1 MAVKR
6 KIRKARLNPIARMK
20 PRGSEAAAK
29 PNTTEIPEDLPKDL
43 LDQAAL
49 PESEASGVML
59 VITIASLIFI
69 GFIAW
74 CVSQMPAK

>member
-6 KIRKARLNPIARMK
+6 KARKSRLNSIARMK
-20 PRGSEAAAK
+20 PRNSGAAAK
-29 PNTTEIPEDLPKDL
+29 PNATEIPDDL
-43 LDQAAL
+43 LDHAAL
-49 PESEASGVML
+49 PESEASGVMR

-74 CVSQMPAK
+74 CVAQMPAK

>member
-6 KIRKARLNPIARMK
+6 KTRRARFNSITRMK
-20 PRGSEAAAK
+20 PRNSEAAAK
-29 PNTTEIPEDLPKDL
+29 SNAAEIPKDLPEDL
-43 LDQAAL
+43 LDHAAL

-74 CVSQMPAK
+74 CVAQMPAK

>member
-6 KIRKARLNPIARMK
+6 KIRKARVNSIARMK
-20 PRGSEAAAK
+20 PRRSEAAAK
-29 PNTTEIPEDLPKDL
+29 SNSTEIPEDL
-43 LDQAAL
+43 LDHAAL

-74 CVSQMPAK
+74 CVAQMPAK

>member
-1 MAVKR
+1 MAVKH
-6 KIRKARLNPIARMK
+6 KIRKSRLNPIARMK
-20 PRGSEAAAK
+20 PRDSEAAAK
-29 PNTTEIPEDLPKDL
+29 PNAIEISKNLPADL
-43 LDQAAL
+43 LDRAVL
-49 PESEASGVML
+49 PESEASGVMW

>member
-6 KIRKARLNPIARMK
+6 KIRKSRLNSIARLK
-20 PRGSEAAAK
+20 PRSSEAAAK
-29 PNTTEIPEDLPKDL
+29 SNATEMPEGL
-43 LDQAAL
+43 LDHAAL
-49 PESEASGVML
+49 PKSEASGVML
-59 VITIASLIFI
+59 VITIVSLIFI